1 MAAISEILSKIVGIN
16 SEESVKSAFPSAEK
30 YPEAPKLARSETFA
44 NKIIILCNNYM
55 NKRKSH
61 PLNILLL
68 TQSNKLIYYVAFQ
81 NSLF

>member
-1 MAAISEILSKIVGIN
+1 
-16 SEESVKSAFPSAEK
+16 
-30 YPEAPKLARSETFA
+30 
-44 NKIIILCNNYM
+44 M

-68 TQSNKLIYYVAFQ
+68 TQSNKLIYYMAFQ